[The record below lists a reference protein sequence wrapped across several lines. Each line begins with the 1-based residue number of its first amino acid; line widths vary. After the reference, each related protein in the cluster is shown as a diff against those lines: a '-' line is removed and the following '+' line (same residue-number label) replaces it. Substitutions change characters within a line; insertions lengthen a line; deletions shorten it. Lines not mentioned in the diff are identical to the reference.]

1 MPLTGAEK
9 AEANRKDYLRRK
21 ADAKQTHSDQTDS
34 DQIQTS
40 PVREPEHIQRY
51 TKKNNKGAA
60 DKTLRRLM
68 AAHAI
73 LDGKTPTVA
82 LRQAGLSPGTESARQ
97 AVQTYAQ
104 RALDKAGA
112 TPAHAAARLRES
124 LDAKETKF
132 FADKGKVTD
141 EREVVAHGIR
151 LDAVRETLKIHD
163 AYPHDKPDPDR
174 GQGPIVAIQFVS
186 RQPVTEPT
194 EQRVTA
200 VLDFGKRET
209 Q

>member
-112 TPAHAAARLRES
+112 TPAHAARRLNES
-124 LDAKETKF
+124 LDAKRDDP
-132 FADKGKVTD
+132 ADH
-141 EREVVAHGIR
+141 RIR

-186 RQPVTEPT
+186 RQPVHIEDGA
-194 EQRVTA
+194 ERVTA
-200 VLDFGKRET
+200 VLDFGKREISG
-209 Q
+209 